1 MTQRERWVLCRA
13 DPFEVDPGHVAT
25 LSAEGLRE
33 LRWWSVDELRSAA
46 TVTTPAA
53 CPSCWTGSRA
63 ATSPAPTRT
72 LASSRPVDGDRCARG
87 V

>member
-25 LSAEGLRE
+25 LAGEGIRE
-33 LRWWSVDELRSAA
+33 LRWWSPEELRSSAI
-46 TVTTPAA
+46 VTTPRDLPELLGRIARGDL
-53 CPSCWTGSRA
+53 P
-63 ATSPAPTRT
+63 
-72 LASSRPVDGDRCARG
+72 DGDEDLG